1 MNCRTITLRCQTRG
15 YPAFS
20 VRGPACGRSVARQNN
35 RGDHVGAEFTANGR
49 AGFASDLGKRMKEND
64 SPAEKA
70 SANSQV
76 FSKGLKLLTYVARA
90 GGEVGVREM
99 ARDMGMAVSVVHR
112 LVSSLAE
119 QEYLEKNP
127 ETGKYR
133 VGYQAFEVGRTYLR
147 SAKLE
152 VCAPNV
158 LRSVVQSYG
167 VNAFLGVM
175 RGSSVIY
182 LIAMQDFGPY
192 NIRVAPGS
200 EVPLATTAMGKVLLA
215 DLRLEEAAA
224 KLNEYAAQKF
234 SAIEDART
242 DDVLHQL
249 ATIRRLG
256 YAVSEDESFHGVIS
270 VGAPVTDFSGRVV
283 AAISV
288 GQPMRL
294 QNELGKEKLIECAV
308 SAAAE
313 ISRCL
318 GAER

>member
-1 MNCRTITLRCQTRG
+1 
-15 YPAFS
+15 
-20 VRGPACGRSVARQNN
+20 
-35 RGDHVGAEFTANGR
+35 
-49 AGFASDLGKRMKEND
+49 MKSKNTPSEQ
-64 SPAEKA
+64 ST
-70 SANSQV
+70 SSSQV
-76 FSKGLKLLTYVARA
+76 FSKGLRLLTYVARC

-99 ARDMGMAVSVVHR
+99 ARDMGMAVSVAHR
-112 LVSSLAE
+112 LVSSMAE
-119 QEYLEKNP
+119 QEFLEKNP

-152 VCAPNV
+152 VCAPNI
-158 LRSVVQSYG
+158 LREVVEKHG
-167 VNAFLGVM
+167 LNAFLGVM
-175 RGSSVIY
+175 RELSVIY

-215 DLRLEEAAA
+215 DLGNDEAAA
-224 KLNEYAAQKF
+224 KLKEYAEQKF
-234 SAIEDART
+234 SSLEPTHVEEFLR
-242 DDVLHQL
+242 QL
-249 ATIRRLG
+249 AAIRRQG

-288 GQPMRL
+288 SQPMRL
-294 QNELGKEKLIECAV
+294 QNALGKDKLIACAID
-308 SAAAE
+308 AAAE

-318 GAER
+318 GAGR